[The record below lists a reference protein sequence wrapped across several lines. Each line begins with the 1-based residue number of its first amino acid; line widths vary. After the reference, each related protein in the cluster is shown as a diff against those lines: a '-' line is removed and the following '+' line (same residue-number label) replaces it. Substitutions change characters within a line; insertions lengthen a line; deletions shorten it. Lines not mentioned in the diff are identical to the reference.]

1 MKNLMILMF
10 ASVSLVATIW
20 MVILAPGAYSLA

>member
-1 MKNLMILMF
+1 MKNLMTLAL

-20 MVILAPGAYSLA
+20 MTVAAPAVRALG

>member
-10 ASVSLVATIW
+10 ASASLVATLW
-20 MVILAPGAYSLA
+20 MVALAPGAYSVA